1 MSIIPVYRDVL
12 LSLEAARQG
21 SPLWAAFHNIAYRP
35 HRPFFDGL
43 TETYGPDL
51 FGAGGLPGMLSQ
63 VGPMLYQALTPA
75 PSYQM
80 EQRAGAILNGIRP
93 SLPGRVPELYLGT
106 LFFLAPAATL
116 SVEGRPVIALGLE
129 RFSPAPESSGES
141 GEKYWY
147 HPDEVVEMLPHEAA
161 HAVRM
166 EALGLAPTPQ
176 RLSLLDMAMLEG
188 TALLFTDLL
197 IGKETLATFMP
208 AERLA
213 WHRANDAQAVA
224 TVAREFPATGMGVFT
239 RYFGVDSPVSGY
251 YAGYSLCRRYIDRYG
266 AGAMQ
271 ELLVLPSAEILRRL
285 G

>member
-21 SPLWAAFHNIAYRP
+21 SPLWAAFHNIGYRP
-35 HRPFFDGL
+35 HGAFFDGL

-51 FGAGGLPGMLSQ
+51 FGPGGLPATVERL
-63 VGPMLYQALTPA
+63 GPMLHQALRPA

-80 EQRAGAILNGIRP
+80 EERAGAILDAIRP
-93 SLPGRVPELYLGT
+93 HLPGRMPDLYLGT

-116 SVEGRPVIALGLE
+116 SVEGRPALALGLE
-129 RFSPAPESSGES
+129 RFSPDPPAT
-141 GEKYWY
+141 GEKYLY

-161 HAVRM
+161 HAIRM
-166 EALGLAPTPQ
+166 EALGLPPTPQ
-176 RLSLLDMAMLEG
+176 RLSLLEMAMLEG

-197 IGKETLATFMP
+197 LGKETLATFMP
-208 AERLA
+208 AEQLA
-213 WHRANDAQAVA
+213 WHKANDAAAVT

-239 RYFGVDSPVSGY
+239 RFFGSDSPVSGY

-266 AGAMQ
+266 PGAMR

-285 G
+285 A